1 MNVFTIT
8 WELTQKFKGVVHE
21 FTPTPKRSSITVVG
35 LQPRNDE
42 QWKWTQ
48 YVNSIPYTE
57 TQSIGKGADDES

>member
-35 LQPRNDE
+35 LQPRSDE

-57 TQSIGKGADDES
+57 TQPIHKGADDEP